1 MRTSFFLYYLAPY
14 FDSMTES
21 NEPRPALYS
30 RIFIAIYTILMT
42 PIGGAIL
49 FCVNLRNTGRL
60 KSIPFVM
67 LGAMLFEY
75 FHLQMI
81 LRSTTGRTDVI
92 FFPSLIFGLLLSFPV
107 WRVLLRGLPPYKL
120 LPAWIP
126 LLVAAAVWLAAI
138 GYFQYR

>member
-1 MRTSFFLYYLAPY
+1 MSASSDQRT
-14 FDSMTES
+14 
-21 NEPRPALYS
+21 ALYS

-67 LGAMLFEY
+67 LGAMVFEY

-81 LRSTTGRTDVI
+81 MHNHTGRTDVI
-92 FFPSLIFGLLLSFPV
+92 FVPSLLFAFLLSFPV
-107 WRVLLRGLPPYKL
+107 WRLLLRGIPPYKL
-120 LPAWIP
+120 LPAWVP
-126 LLVAAAVWLAAI
+126 LIIMAVVWLAVI
-138 GYFQYR
+138 GYFNI

>member
-1 MRTSFFLYYLAPY
+1 VDLFLFTILRHILKN
-14 FDSMTES
+14 MTAS

-67 LGAMLFEY
+67 LGAMIFEY

-81 LRSTTGRTDVI
+81 LHNRTGRTDVI
-92 FFPSLIFGLLLSFPV
+92 FFPSLIFAFLLSFPV
-107 WRVLLRGLPPYKL
+107 WRILLRGIPPYKL

-126 LLVAAAVWLAAI
+126 LLVAAAAWLAAI
-138 GYFQYR
+138 GYFQL